1 MSTTSRIACKFYQQ
15 GRCLKGANC
24 SFSHTIGTA
33 NNNNNNNSSWGSK
46 PAFGGSAAPNE
57 MPKYNETSL
66 KSDLASQEKPV
77 WDLSVYGPAKEEPN
91 LIVGTDR
98 SFEEDRLSYYLSRLQ
113 NGNESQFLQEREQ
126 ALQVMNQQVNA
137 IVNNPT
143 AAIKHFNDQKSKTS
157 SAFGGSSNTAQFE
170 PFRSNS
176 GFGSGGGFGNT
187 GSAFG
192 NNNNNSSAFG
202 NTGSAFGAG
211 ANKQPTSAFGGS
223 AFGGSAFGNTGNASA
238 APAFGSTGFV
248 NNSAFGNMSQPS
260 TSAFGNTGSAF
271 GGATPNQ
278 SAFGATSSMG
288 GFGSTPAFGA
298 PSAAGAQPNSMMSAA
313 PTSAFGSTTSMGQ
326 QPSAFG
332 MPSQPSQPFGAAQ
345 PTTAFGSAAQPTT
358 GFGAAPPT
366 NAGFGLGFGAQ
377 PPAQQ
382 PPLNTAS
389 MDAPSEQQAFLAP
402 IFQYKMI
409 PEEEPPV
416 QLR

>member
-1 MSTTSRIACKFYQQ
+1 M
-15 GRCLKGANC
+15 
-24 SFSHTIGTA
+24 
-33 NNNNNNNSSWGSK
+33 GSK
-46 PAFGGSAAPNE
+46 PAFGGTAAAPNE

-98 SFEEDRLSYYLSRLQ
+98 SFEEDRLKYYLSRVQ
-113 NGNESQFLQEREQ
+113 TGNENQFLQEREL

-143 AAIKHFNDQKSKTS
+143 AAIQHFNGQKSKATS
-157 SAFGGSSNTAQFE
+157 SFGSAPSTAQFE
-170 PFRSNS
+170 PFQSNT
-176 GFGSGGGFGNT
+176 GFGSSGGFGNT

-192 NNNNNSSAFG
+192 NSNSSAFG

-223 AFGGSAFGNTGNASA
+223 AFGGSAFGNTGAAST

-260 TSAFGNTGSAF
+260 TSALGNSSTSSAF
-271 GGATPNQ
+271 GGATPSQ
-278 SAFGATSSMG
+278 PAFGATSSMG

-298 PSAAGAQPNSMMSAA
+298 PSAVGAQPNSMMSAA
-313 PTSAFGSTTSMGQ
+313 PTPAFGSTTTMG

-332 MPSQPSQPFGAAQ
+332 MPSQASQPFGAAQ
-345 PTTAFGSAAQPTT
+345 PAAAFGSVSQPTT
-358 GFGAAPPT
+358 GFGAAAPT
-366 NAGFGLGFGAQ
+366 NAGFGSGFGAQ
-377 PPAQQ
+377 PTPTPPPPPQQ
-382 PPLNTAS
+382 SLNTANTE
-389 MDAPSEQQAFLAP
+389 APSEQQAYLAP
-402 IFQYKMI
+402 TFQYKMI
-409 PEEEPPV
+409 PEQEPPV
-416 QLR
+416 ELR